1 VAVAFP
7 LRCSAGDGI
16 ATDAHSCRA
25 PAHRRLCAVH
35 CRIPPDRCVIG
46 PLAVCAG
53 SATVEVLQRRPLVRV
68 AFNAAQYLIS
78 TTAAATV
85 YELLVARLGADWHVA
100 LLDIRGTPLL
110 GASISVYFLL
120 NSRLVAG
127 VIALSRGLSFW
138 QVWRQAQQDIRVQY
152 LAMVALGILMAM
164 LWPRA
169 PWT

>member
-1 VAVAFP
+1 
-7 LRCSAGDGI
+7 
-16 ATDAHSCRA
+16 
-25 PAHRRLCAVH
+25 
-35 CRIPPDRCVIG
+35 
-46 PLAVCAG
+46 
-53 SATVEVLQRRPLVRV
+53 VEVLQRRPLVRV